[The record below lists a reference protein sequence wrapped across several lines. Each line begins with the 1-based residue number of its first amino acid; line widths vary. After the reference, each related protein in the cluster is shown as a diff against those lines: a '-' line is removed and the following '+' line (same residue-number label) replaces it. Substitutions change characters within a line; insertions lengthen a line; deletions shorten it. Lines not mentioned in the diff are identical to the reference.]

1 MARTLMIGLTES
13 GQETKINEDAFLCG
27 GRIYPDML
35 GGNEEQSISSGKY
48 HQLYMV
54 AEGFG
59 GPGAG
64 DLASRMI
71 LRIGNQM
78 LDQIDDYKN
87 PDFDFKLFTQDLLA
101 QAHSSIKEMVS
112 SKFSHEVGCSF
123 AMLLIDANSCYTLN
137 VGNTTINLS
146 RNGKIY
152 RLTEKAKSEIPEQ
165 YLGKLSCETLPLPD
179 SMNKSDLQPG
189 DVFVLSSSGFNKNY
203 RSKDLRDDLSKQ
215 DAFAAIVRQAQI
227 NSGARDKGPNRTIV
241 AVKTLDLQ
249 LELPQGP
256 SPVEAERK
264 RVFSGET
271 PSEEDIQKTEVE
283 MDNYNRYS
291 NEFDS
296 DFVQA
301 PTGKQKA
308 GVFFRSL
315 LLGFVLGLAILLI
328 AWFFIL

>member
-35 GGNEEQSISSGKY
+35 GGNEEQSLSSGKY
-48 HQLYMV
+48 HQLYMI

-64 DLASRMI
+64 DLASRMV

-78 LDQIDDYKN
+78 LDQINDYKN
-87 PDFDFKLFTQDLLA
+87 PDLDFKQFTQDLLA
-101 QAHSSIKEMVS
+101 QAHASIKEMVS
-112 SKFSHEVGCSF
+112 SKFTHEVGCSF
-123 AMLLIDANSCYTLN
+123 ALLLIDANSCYTLN

-146 RNGKIY
+146 RNGEIY
-152 RLTEKAKSEIPEQ
+152 RLTDKVKSDIPEE
-165 YLGKLSCETLPLPD
+165 YLGKLSCETLPVPD
-179 SMNKSDLQPG
+179 SMSKCDLQPG

-203 RSKDLRDDLSKQ
+203 RSKDLRNDLAKQ

-264 RVFSGET
+264 RIFSGET
-271 PSEEDIQKTEVE
+271 VVEEEVQKAEAD
-283 MDNYNRYS
+283 MNNYNRYE
-291 NEFDS
+291 NEIDG
-296 DFVQA
+296 DAILV
-301 PTGKQKA
+301 PTRKQKA
-308 GVFFRSL
+308 KTFFMSL